1 MLTEKRQLA
10 LPLGILFFIL
20 VVVFCREFTDN
31 NNNSDENYMSA
42 ETLAKTAENIE
53 EPIAIAGIK
62 LANEHNLI
70 KNPFSQWKKRFL
82 GSVFFELADKMEYE
96 VRHDDSVQAR
106 LLRLVADDAMQSAV
120 SIGNGIGTVFLARRF
135 IIAKPDPLVEAW
147 IEATGNTVG
156 MEPLN
161 AAIEK
166 RGGKIVWGEG

>member
-42 ETLAKTAENIE
+42 ETLAKAAENIE

-70 KNPFSQWKKRFL
+70 KNPFSQWKKC
-82 GSVFFELADKMEYE
+82 
-96 VRHDDSVQAR
+96 
-106 LLRLVADDAMQSAV
+106 
-120 SIGNGIGTVFLARRF
+120 
-135 IIAKPDPLVEAW
+135 
-147 IEATGNTVG
+147 
-156 MEPLN
+156 
-161 AAIEK
+161 
-166 RGGKIVWGEG
+166 